1 MDKIKGWH
9 ENSEMENRSWKNLPE
24 IYPVRHRVVKYER
37 EIKSK
42 KIRSRTFNTYL
53 IGVLEEEKRKRKE
66 STISGHIH

>member
-1 MDKIKGWH
+1 MRIVKWKMDP
-9 ENSEMENRSWKNLPE
+9 EKNLPE

-53 IGVLEEEKRKRKE
+53 VGVLEEKKGKHYFRA
-66 STISGHIH
+66 H